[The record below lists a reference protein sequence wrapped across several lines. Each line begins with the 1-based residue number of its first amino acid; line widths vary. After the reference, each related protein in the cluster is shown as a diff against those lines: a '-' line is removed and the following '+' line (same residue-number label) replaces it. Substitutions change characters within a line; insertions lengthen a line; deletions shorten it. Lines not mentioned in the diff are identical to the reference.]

1 MRRATNTNDERT
13 RLRHKVAELE
23 AALAAAQ
30 RELEAIP
37 SVNETFRILAEN
49 IPGVVYLCN
58 NDARYSMRYL
68 NDGVFDL
75 LGIPSSEF
83 LADRM
88 SFVELYH
95 PDDART
101 IVASVNAA
109 LAARRPYRLIYRLR
123 HADGRWIWVEEHGQ
137 GVFDAD
143 GNLRFLEGAVF
154 DISERKRAEEI
165 IHQTQ
170 ADLEQR
176 VRQRT
181 SELAASE
188 ERFRQLAENI
198 GEVFWISTPDKSQM
212 LYISPAFERVF
223 GRSCESVYRDPKS
236 FLAAIHPDDRRRIEE
251 SLPRQSRGDFEEE
264 YRIIRPDGSVR
275 WLWARA
281 FPVRDKSGHVYRV
294 AGITEDVTMRKLAEQ
309 RLLAEEQSLR
319 KQLELHER
327 ERKLFAYE
335 IHDGLLQDV
344 IGTQLLIDS
353 VRHQAQQLGWNCTVE
368 LDRAWNQLSRTIAEG
383 RRLITQLRPLVIDEH
398 GLVEAIHHL
407 IADEKRINGLV
418 VAFSHE
424 VKFDRLP
431 SLVEN
436 ALFRIT
442 QEALNNVR
450 HHSGVEKARIVLTQ
464 GAEHL
469 RLVIHDDGVGFD
481 PANVPQDRF
490 GLEGMRKRAQLCGG
504 RTQIQS
510 APRQGTTIMVEVPL
524 PDGESPQP

>member
-1 MRRATNTNDERT
+1 
-13 RLRHKVAELE
+13 LE
-23 AALAAAQ
+23 AALAAAP
-30 RELEAIP
+30 REIESVP
-37 SVNETFRILAEN
+37 SVSETFRILAEN
-49 IPGVVYLCN
+49 VPGVVYLCN

-75 LGIPSSEF
+75 LGIPQSDF
-83 LADRM
+83 LADLV

-95 PDDART
+95 PDDAAS
-101 IVASVNAA
+101 IVRSVDAA
-109 LAARRPYRLIYRLR
+109 IAARKPYHLTYRLR
-123 HADGRWIWVEEHGQ
+123 HADGHWVWVEEHGQ

-143 GNLRFLEGAVF
+143 GKLRFLEGAVF
-154 DISERKRAEEI
+154 DVSDRKRAEET

-170 ADLEQR
+170 CELEQR

-181 SELAASE
+181 AELAASE

-198 GEVFWISTPDKSQM
+198 GEIFWISTPDKSQM
-212 LYISPAFERVF
+212 LYISPAYERVF
-223 GRSCESVYRDPKS
+223 GRTCESVYRDPKS
-236 FLAAIHPDDRRRIEE
+236 FLEAIHPDDRRRIEE
-251 SLPRQSRGDFEEE
+251 SLPRQSRGDFEEV
-264 YRIIRPDGSVR
+264 YRIIRPDGMVR

-281 FPVRDKSGHVYRV
+281 FPVRDKSGKVYRV
-294 AGITEDVTMRKLAEQ
+294 AGITEDITMRKLAEQ
-309 RLLAEEQSLR
+309 RLVAEEQSLR

-353 VRHQAQQLGWNCTVE
+353 VRHQAQQQGWDCTNE

-383 RRLITQLRPLVIDEH
+383 RRLITQLRPIVIDEH
-398 GLVEAIHHL
+398 GLIEAIHHL
-407 IADEKRINGLV
+407 IADEKRNSGLI

-431 SLVEN
+431 SLFEN

-442 QEALNNVR
+442 QEALNNAR
-450 HHSGVEKARIVLTQ
+450 RHSGEKRARVVLTQ
-464 GAEHL
+464 GAGHL

-481 PANVPQDRF
+481 PSQVPDDRF

-510 APRQGTTIMVEVPL
+510 APGQGTTIMVEVPL
-524 PDGESPQP
+524 PEAEAPQA